1 MPHSK
6 EFFKEIFVDLLDR
19 YLQAVSFWLPKRQKD
34 DIVAELSEELR
45 SQMEEKESTLGR
57 KLTDSEVEGILKG
70 CGSPLAVAG
79 RYLPQ
84 QSLIG
89 PTLFPLYRF
98 VLGVVLAGCVIPR
111 CLIWL
116 GFLIANPSHAGYLHM
131 ENLWST
137 VVFLGFYITLA
148 FAIFERSGVKFVNLV
163 DWNPRS
169 LPPVRHPNRIPRANS
184 LAEIAFGL
192 IFVAWFAGLFYPRPV
207 IDLYDA
213 QISLAP
219 VWSYFFYGFLLL
231 SGGNLLLACVNL
243 ANAYWTRPR
252 ATIRLLLDA
261 AGGVLFSFLVRSH
274 VLVSVGAASLSP
286 EKSAALT
293 TWLNAGMPSLF
304 PWCIV
309 VVLVIV
315 AVDGYRIMKLG
326 KYPMSPVLG
335 VQVGT

>member
-1 MPHSK
+1 M
-6 EFFKEIFVDLLDR
+6 DLLDR

-34 DIVAELSEELR
+34 DIVAELSEDLR
-45 SQMEEKESTLGR
+45 SQMEEKETSLGR

-70 CGSPLAVAG
+70 CGSPLAVAA

-116 GFLIANPSHAGYLHM
+116 GFLIANPSHASYLHM

-137 VVFLGFYITLA
+137 VVFFGFYTTLA
-148 FAIFERSGVKFVNLV
+148 FAIFERSGVQFVNLV

-184 LAEIAFGL
+184 LGEIAFGL
-192 IFVAWFAGLFYPRPV
+192 IFIAWFAGLFYPQPV
-207 IDLYDA
+207 IDLYGVK
-213 QISLAP
+213 ITLAP
-219 VWSYFFYGFLLL
+219 VWSYFFYGFLLQA
-231 SGGNLLLACVNL
+231 SANFLLACVNL
-243 ANAYWTRPR
+243 AKAYWTRQR

-261 AGGVLFSFLVRSH
+261 AGGVLFSFVFRSH
-274 VLVSVGAASLSP
+274 VLVSVNAASLTP

-293 TWLNAGMPSLF
+293 TWLNTWMPSLF

-309 VVLVIV
+309 VVLIIV
-315 AVDGYRIMKLG
+315 AVDGYRIMRLG

-335 VQVGT
+335 VQVGA